1 MHIKIKY
8 PLSKK
13 GGKFMISEMQSP
25 FFPRNNIEAL
35 AMLYVQN
42 QNLSD
47 KSPTEINTIYKNA
60 YNEILGIDPIVS
72 I

>member
-1 MHIKIKY
+1 
-8 PLSKK
+8 
-13 GGKFMISEMQSP
+13 MISEMQSP